1 MIIRQETGVKR
12 SLVLFNANLYVNII
26 RKKSEK
32 HLVVLEKSLIFAQ
45 NIIKQI
51 LYL

>member
-26 RKKSEK
+26 RKKAK
-32 HLVVLEKSLIFAQ
+32 
-45 NIIKQI
+45 NIWWF
-51 LYL
+51 